1 MLKDRIRQLI
11 SALYSSGQFVRN
23 WSAIA
28 ILGTGVFAFLLCA
41 YGIYES
47 DCNNKCV
54 FDRASNS
61 AYESMQATLL
71 SNPLNE
77 TDRKS
82 NWAICSGRILAVIF
96 TLLVAIEVILRL
108 FRDSF
113 RLLRLTW
120 TPSDKVLVCG
130 LGRIGFQKTM
140 ELLEQGKQVVVV
152 ELKESTQNTKLVEK
166 AGAIIVQGDV
176 TDALGMEEHICRWP
190 QEIYLVTGHDHSNVT
205 AMENIRMIRKEQT
218 NAGKKP
224 TPVTCYLH
232 LYDNGLEQE
241 VRRSQ
246 ANQNKDSNRDDL
258 IQIKVFNILSQAAK
272 QLVRDFAS
280 KNIRPSAQDQVA
292 LYVIFGFGQMGKSLL
307 REIAEQAHFENRKR
321 SRVLVLT
328 PDAEKE
334 CDDFLA
340 KWGRLSPRTV
350 LEDIAEAKF
359 DPLCDAWGSRKA
371 RPLPPFQV
379 DAEEAVEYVANVQ
392 FCEFSS
398 SAISDS
404 VVNELVRLAEGQG
417 VCPAVAFCFDEGEV
431 NFKLA
436 NQLNGVLQTA
446 HGINSDLT
454 HLEKLEEGKES
465 PCQRLTEFHLPIFA
479 FLPQNKALCEMFANS
494 NDKYPVVP
502 FGDAVS
508 ALVETFDPTV
518 EEVAIEIARSYETN
532 TNGNQYELDDYLPL
546 WKRKDYWDR
555 HSNLSAAEHAQLKLR
570 LLGYTLA
577 KGESSSSISIDEISL
592 EQRAMLGLVEHNRW
606 MAERLMTGW
615 SYGPRSDQPPRR
627 PSICDKSLLAAEELL
642 KDYEQVE
649 AVIKYWIEKGFHLE
663 ELAET

>member
-1 MLKDRIRQLI
+1 MFKVNVLRLIARLYSGGKFIRKW
-11 SALYSSGQFVRN
+11 SAL
-23 WSAIA
+23 A
-28 ILGTGVFAFLLCA
+28 ILVTGVLAVLLFTYGVYWSDSADKSFLDRTTSA
-41 YGIYES
+41 VYEGT
-47 DCNNKCV
+47 
-54 FDRASNS
+54 
-61 AYESMQATLL
+61 QAALL
-71 SNPLNE
+71 SQPLNE
-77 TDRKS
+77 ADRTP
-82 NWAICSGRILAVIF
+82 NWAICVGRLLAVLL
-96 TLLVAIEVILRL
+96 TLLVAVEIVLRL

-120 TPSDKVLVCG
+120 TPSKKALVCG
-130 LGRIGFQKTM
+130 LGRIGFEKTM
-140 ELLEQGKQVVVV
+140 ELLKQRKQVVVV
-152 ELKESTQNTKLVEK
+152 ELKESTQHTKLAEK

-350 LEDIAEAKF
+350 LEDIADAKF

-392 FCEFSS
+392 FCEFSRA
-398 SAISDS
+398 AISDS

-508 ALVETFDPTV
+508 ALVETFDPAV

-532 TNGNQYELDDYLPL
+532 TNGNLYELDDYLPL
-546 WKRKDYWDR
+546 WKRKDYWER

-570 LLGYTLA
+570 LLGYTFA
-577 KGESSSSISIDEISL
+577 KCESSSSVSIDEISL

-627 PSICDKSLLAAEELL
+627 LSICDKSLLAAEELL